1 MASFRPRSLSDF
13 GAILWQRKWLFILIA
28 LAMLQAT
35 FLVARTVPNI
45 YEGRAQVAVMIKPG
59 EDTASLSSQISALQ
73 NRTLSRE
80 LLAPLIT
87 KQGLA
92 NPGEELDA
100 AATRLRNAIKV
111 EMKLRAFYPEF
122 PETITITYRHTDP
135 KKAEAVVGHI
145 LSHFTQTNENLRQQ
159 SMTQI
164 REVDQELRELV
175 GSLSRISASHNSVSQ
190 NSAVAALEDPRILRR
205 QLLSEINGL
214 NDKQFSLERQLAL
227 QTKQIGEQRLLAQ
240 NASPASGGV
249 ANMTSYAF
257 MLAEKA
263 RVEAVVK
270 DYREQYTKDNP
281 KLKLAEKQLTEVTD
295 TLARLEKTSDAS
307 VAKNASPEVRE
318 LRTMEREFEK
328 AQTDL
333 DLTKRSLE
341 AKRLEL
347 AGLPTALPPSVANS
361 GQSTEAQATSTGEY
375 ERLSKRYFWLM
386 DRKDSLDKALANLT
400 EGPSI
405 NLFKMIDPAYVSQQP
420 VAPNQL
426 ILRLLCLGLA
436 LGTALLT
443 VAFIE
448 ARHFFRIEDERD
460 VEYFLGA
467 PVVGLIPETL
477 TPVENSRVRRQKMTR
492 NAMVVALVVVMI
504 PTVMFALKQSG
515 LFTIIGSK

>member
-1 MASFRPRSLSDF
+1 MASFRPRSLGDF
-13 GAILWQRKWLFILIA
+13 GTILWQRKWLFTLIA

-87 KQGLA
+87 KQELA
-92 NPGEELDA
+92 NPGEDLDA

-111 EMKLRAFYPEF
+111 DMKLRAFYPEF
-122 PETITITYRHTDP
+122 PETITITYRHTDA
-135 KKAEAVVGHI
+135 KKAEAVVAHI

-159 SMTQI
+159 SMTQV
-164 REVDQELRELV
+164 REVDQELRELIS
-175 GSLSRISASHNSVSQ
+175 SLSRISASRNSASQ
-190 NSAVAALEDPRILRR
+190 NSAVAAIEDPRILRR
-205 QLLSEINGL
+205 QLLSEINAL
-214 NDKQFSLERQLAL
+214 NDRQFSLERQLAL

-240 NASPASGGV
+240 NAPVTPGGV
-249 ANMTSYAF
+249 TATTSYGF

-263 RVEAVVK
+263 RLDALVK
-270 DYREQYTKDNP
+270 DYSKQYTQENP
-281 KLKLAEKQLTEVTD
+281 KLKQAQQQLAEVND
-295 TLARLEKTSDAS
+295 TVARLEKTSDAS
-307 VAKNASPEVRE
+307 AAKNASPEVRE
-318 LRTMEREFEK
+318 LRGMEREFEK
-328 AQTDL
+328 AQTEL

-341 AKRLEL
+341 AKRQEL
-347 AGLPTALPPSVANS
+347 AGLPTALPLSVTNS
-361 GQSTEAQATSTGEY
+361 GQNADTQATNLGDY

-386 DRKDSLDKALANLT
+386 DRKDALDKALANLS
-400 EGPSI
+400 EGPSV

-420 VAPNQL
+420 VAPNKL

-477 TPVENSRVRRQKMTR
+477 TPVENSRVRRQRMAR
-492 NAMVVALVVVMI
+492 NAMVVALVVALI

>member
-1 MASFRPRSLSDF
+1 MASFRPRSLGDF

-92 NPGEELDA
+92 NAGEDLDA
-100 AATRLRNAIKV
+100 ASTRLRNAIKID
-111 EMKLRAFYPEF
+111 MKLRAFYPEF
-122 PETITITYRHTDP
+122 PETITITYRNTDP
-135 KKAEAVVGHI
+135 KKAEAVVAHI
-145 LSHFTQTNENLRQQ
+145 LSHFTQTNDNLRQQ

-164 REVDQELRELV
+164 REVDQELGELV
-175 GSLSRISASHNSVSQ
+175 GSLSRLTNSRNSASQ
-190 NSAVAALEDPRILRR
+190 NSAVAAIEDPRILRR
-205 QLLSEINGL
+205 QLLSEMNVL
-214 NDKQFSLERQLAL
+214 SDKQFSLERQIAL
-227 QTKQIGEQRLLAQ
+227 QTKQISEQRLLSQ
-240 NASPASGGV
+240 NAPPAAGGV
-249 ANMTSYAF
+249 TATTSYGF

-263 RVEAVVK
+263 RLDALVK
-270 DYREQYTKDNP
+270 DYSKQYTPENP
-281 KLKLAEKQLTEVTD
+281 KLRQAQQQLAEVND
-295 TLARLEKTSDAS
+295 TVARLEKTSDAS
-307 VAKNASPEVRE
+307 ATKNATPEFRE
-318 LRTMEREFEK
+318 LRGMERESEK
-328 AQTDL
+328 LQTEL

-341 AKRLEL
+341 AKRMEL
-347 AGLPTALPPSVANS
+347 ASLPTALPASVVNS
-361 GQSTEAQATSTGEY
+361 GQNAEAQATSSGEY

-386 DRKDSLDKALANLT
+386 DRKDALDKAMANLS

-420 VAPNQL
+420 VAPNKL
-426 ILRLLCLGLA
+426 ILQLLCLGLA

-443 VAFIE
+443 VAFVE

-477 TPVENSRVRRQKMTR
+477 TPVENSRVRRQRMTR
-492 NAMVVALVVVMI
+492 NAMVVAIVVVLI